1 MVMVINNSTALKPIA
16 IPKWLVALVDLSL
29 ANLGL
34 FFSFLLVSREL
45 QGFQIGP
52 LLVLLP
58 SIAIVTV
65 FLFNNLGLYSRPDS
79 DFMVL
84 LRALVTGVIGLALF
98 SILFA
103 FLTRAFLFQ
112 RTVFLLA
119 PLLQLLLLLC
129 WRILYWK
136 LDRWVQGQKRLLVIG
151 RIIDSEEIL
160 EQIGQM
166 TKGPYI
172 VTRVIEPVS
181 IDEQA
186 NFLEEVEAVM
196 LVGAL
201 GLEIKNRIIRDCFD
215 RNLEVLIVPGLYE
228 IILTKASMTQIH
240 DTPIIECQEMQP
252 GFMQFFSKRCMDLAI
267 ALLLSG
273 PALLLLIP
281 LLAAIRLNSTGPVIY
296 RQERVGLKG
305 RIFTLYKLRTMII
318 DAEATSG
325 PVFATEEDDRVTAV
339 GRFLRTTRLDELPQL
354 YNVLRGDLSL
364 VGPRPERPYFVSQ
377 FEEQMP
383 EYRLRH
389 LVKPGMTG
397 LAQVAGHYA
406 TNTDDK
412 LRYDLYYIS
421 DYSLLLDFKILLL
434 TIPTLLNRE
443 AAKGM
448 RRELARRLEHHG

>member
-181 IDEQA
+181 IDDQA
-186 NFLEEVEAVM
+186 HFLEEVEAVM

-305 RIFTLYKLRTMII
+305 RIFMLYKLRTMII

-377 FEEQMP
+377 FEDQMP

-406 TNTDDK
+406 TNTYDK

-448 RRELARRLEHHG
+448 RRELAGRLEHHG

>member
-84 LRALVTGVIGLALF
+84 LRALATGVIGLALF

-119 PLLQLLLLLC
+119 PLLQLLLLLS

-151 RIIDSEEIL
+151 RINDSEEIL
-160 EQIGQM
+160 EQIAQM

-186 NFLEEVEAVM
+186 HFLEEIEAVM
-196 LVGAL
+196 LIGDL

-252 GFMQFFSKRCMDLAI
+252 GFMQFFSKRCMDLAV

-406 TNTDDK
+406 TNTYDK

-448 RRELARRLEHHG
+448 RRELAGRLEHHG